1 MKMKKTLS
9 LLMAVILAFG
19 LLTGCSS
26 KSSNQSTGQETGQKT
41 NQETGQSAGQS
52 TSQETGNKADDNSSD
67 DKFNVVVVINNNLGD
82 KTISDLAWSGAQR
95 AAKDFNMNVK
105 VIELLGDATKQVPTL
120 TELAESG
127 EYDVIVA
134 GLFNLKEA
142 VEEVARNYPEQKFIS
157 YDTELNFA
165 DGGLDNAYSVMA
177 RQNEAA
183 FLGGAVAAYFTQ
195 SGYEGTNKE
204 KIIGFVGGGENTA
217 VNDFLLGYIAGA
229 TYVDPEVKVLISY
242 VGNFTDSA
250 KAKELTL
257 AQYQQGADIVFSVA
271 SGAGMGVLDAA
282 KESGKFAI
290 GVDQDQ
296 ATLKIENGDDATA
309 NQIVTS
315 VIKKM
320 DNIVYD
326 ALKGAVEGTLA
337 WGTHEYVGLADDSMG
352 LAENEIYNRLV
363 SEDVRKTAQ
372 SLRED
377 IISGKITVDT
387 ALGKSTDEIK
397 AIREKVK
404 P

>member
-1 MKMKKTLS
+1 MKKVFSMIIAGILS
-9 LLMAVILAFG
+9 FS
-19 LLTGCSS
+19 LLTGCAQ
-26 KSSNQSTGQETGQKT
+26 KSSEKETGDQTT
-41 NQETGQSAGQS
+41 NQTSNETKDQASDQGSK
-52 TSQETGNKADDNSSD
+52 TESSD
-67 DKFNVVVVINNNLGD
+67 KYNVAVVINNNLGD
-82 KTISDLAWSGAQR
+82 KTISDLAWAGAEK
-95 AAKDFNMNVK
+95 AAKDLNMEVK

-120 TELAESG
+120 TELAESE

-134 GLFNLKEA
+134 GLFNLREA
-142 VEEVARNYPEQKFIS
+142 VEQVAREYPDQKFIS
-157 YDTELNFA
+157 YDTELTFA
-165 DGGLDNAYSVMA
+165 DGGLDNCYSVMA

-183 FLGGAVAAYFTQ
+183 FLGGAVAANFTK
-195 SGYEGTNKE
+195 SSYEGTNGE

-217 VNDFLLGYIAGA
+217 VNDFLVGFIEGA
-229 TYVDPEVKVLISY
+229 TYVDPDTKVLASY

-250 KAKELTL
+250 KAKELAL
-257 AQYQQGADIVFSVA
+257 AQYQQGADVVFSVA

-296 ATLKIENGDDATA
+296 ATLKLENGDEATA

-326 ALKGAVEGTLA
+326 ALKGAKEGTLS
-337 WGTHEYVGLADDSMG
+337 WGKHDYVGLADDSMG
-352 LAENEIYNRLV
+352 IADNDIYKKLV
-363 SEDVRKTAQ
+363 SEEVRKSVQ
-372 SLRED
+372 SLQED
-377 IISGKITVDT
+377 IVSGKITVKT
-387 ALGKSTDEIK
+387 AIGMSTDDVK